1 MSTLS
6 ITLQNL
12 GKPLAGANVTYSG
25 NGITN
30 TKQTDA
36 NGIFTVSG
44 LPNGSYAIT
53 GSLNGYTATTANVV
67 TTDADQSVTIELP
80 VSPTAAAENAANTV
94 LSNGSADWKTVKA
107 AAEAAV
113 NQLNTGVSSSDLT
126 DNAVVFGLYAQV
138 TTVIQQAV
146 TSIDSYKSQLMI
158 SRHSKGFWECVLID
172 AKLVGITLFQRWVS
186 SEISTIQKKLE
197 SKLANI

>member
-6 ITLQNL
+6 ITLQNS

-25 NGITN
+25 NGINN
-30 TKQTDA
+30 TKQTDT
-36 NGIFTVSG
+36 NGIATVSG

-53 GSLNGYTATTANVV
+53 GSFNGYTATTTNVI

-80 VSPTAAAENAANTV
+80 ASPTAAAENAANTV

-113 NQLNTGVSSSDLT
+113 NQLSTGVSSSNLT
-126 DNAVVFGLYAQV
+126 DNTVVSGLYAQV

-146 TSIDSYKSQLMI
+146 TSVDSYKSQLMI

>member
-6 ITLQNL
+6 IILQNS
-12 GKPLAGANVTYSG
+12 GNPLAGANVTYSG
-25 NGITN
+25 MGINN

-36 NGIFTVSG
+36 NGLATVSG

-53 GSLNGYTATTANVV
+53 GSLNGYTATTTNVI

-126 DNAVVFGLYAQV
+126 DNTVVSGLYAQV

-146 TSIDSYKSQLMI
+146 ASVDSYKSQLMI

>member
-6 ITLQNL
+6 ITLQNS

-25 NGITN
+25 NGINN

-36 NGIFTVSG
+36 NGLATVSG

-53 GSLNGYTATTANVV
+53 GSLNGYTATTTNVI

-80 VSPTAAAENAANTV
+80 ASPTAAAENAANAV

-113 NQLNTGVSSSDLT
+113 NQLNTGVSSSNLA
-126 DNAVVFGLYAQV
+126 DNAVVSGLYAQV

-146 TSIDSYKSQLMI
+146 TSVDSYKSQLMI

>member
-6 ITLQNL
+6 ITLQNS

-25 NGITN
+25 NWITN

-44 LPNGSYAIT
+44 LPNGSYAVT

-94 LSNGSADWKTVKA
+94 LVNGSADWKTVKA

-113 NQLNTGVSSSDLT
+113 NQLNTGVSSSNLT
-126 DNAVVFGLYAQV
+126 DNTVVAGLYAQV

-146 TSIDSYKSQLMI
+146 TSVDAYKSQLMI

>member
-6 ITLQNL
+6 ITLQNS

-25 NGITN
+25 NGINN

-36 NGIFTVSG
+36 NGLATVSG

-53 GSLNGYTATTANVV
+53 GSLNGYTATTANVL

-94 LSNGSADWKTVKA
+94 LVNGSADWKTVKA

-113 NQLNTGVSSSDLT
+113 NQLNTGVSSGNLT
-126 DNAVVFGLYAQV
+126 DNTVVAGLYAQV

-146 TSIDSYKSQLMI
+146 TSVDAYKSQLMI

>member
-6 ITLQNL
+6 ITLQNS

-25 NGITN
+25 MGITN

-36 NGIFTVSG
+36 NGVLTVSG

-53 GSLNGYTATTANVV
+53 GSLNGYTATTTNVV

-94 LSNGSADWKTVKA
+94 LVNGSADWKTVKA

-126 DNAVVFGLYAQV
+126 DNAVVAGLYAQV

-146 TSIDSYKSQLMI
+146 TSIDAYKSQLMI

>member
-1 MSTLS
+1 MSTLN
-6 ITLQNL
+6 ITLQNS
-12 GKPLAGANVTYSG
+12 GKALAGANVTYSG

-36 NGIFTVSG
+36 NGVLMVSG
-44 LPNGSYAIT
+44 LPNGTYAIT
-53 GSLNGYTATTANVV
+53 GSLNGYTATTTNVI
-67 TTDADQSVTIELP
+67 TTDADQSVNIELP
-80 VSPTAAAENAANTV
+80 VSPTAAAENAANAV
-94 LSNGSADWKTVKA
+94 LVNGSTDWKTVKA

-113 NQLNTGVSSSDLT
+113 NQLNTGVSSSNLT
-126 DNAVVFGLYAQV
+126 DNTVVAGLYAQV

-146 TSIDSYKSQLMI
+146 TSIDAYKSQLMI
-158 SRHSKGFWECVLID
+158 SRHSKGFWECALID
-172 AKLVGITLFQRWVS
+172 AELVGITLFQRWVS

>member
-6 ITLQNL
+6 ITLQNS

-30 TKQTDA
+30 TKQTNA
-36 NGIFTVSG
+36 NGVLTVSG

-53 GSLNGYTATTANVV
+53 GSLNGYTATTTNVV
-67 TTDADQSVTIELP
+67 ATDADQSVIIELP

-107 AAEAAV
+107 AAETAV
-113 NQLNTGVSSSDLT
+113 NQLNTGVSSSDLEQHRGLW
-126 DNAVVFGLYAQV
+126 AVRSGHYGNPAGSHFG
-138 TTVIQQAV
+138 
-146 TSIDSYKSQLMI
+146 
-158 SRHSKGFWECVLID
+158 
-172 AKLVGITLFQRWVS
+172 
-186 SEISTIQKKLE
+186 
-197 SKLANI
+197 

>member
-6 ITLQNL
+6 ITLQNS

-25 NGITN
+25 NGINN

-36 NGIFTVSG
+36 NGIATVSG

-53 GSLNGYTATTANVV
+53 GSLNGYTATTTNVI

-80 VSPTAAAENAANTV
+80 ASPTAAAENAANAV
-94 LSNGSADWKTVKA
+94 LVNGSADWKTVKA

-113 NQLNTGVSSSDLT
+113 NQLNTGVSSSNLT
-126 DNAVVFGLYAQV
+126 DNTVVSGLYAQV

-146 TSIDSYKSQLMI
+146 TSVDSYKSQLMI